1 MRNAKLFEYLQTN
14 HTLTALKWQRLTGS
28 MSLAKRIYEIRK
40 DQLRE
45 FLPGW
50 ITDQR
55 IKLPS
60 GKYVSEYSYQP

>member
-1 MRNAKLFEYLQTN
+1 MRNENLFE
-14 HTLTALKWQRLTGS
+14 TLERGHKVTALHWFKLTRS

-40 DQLRE
+40 DQLQG